1 MKFWVPVVCGV
12 LVGPAVLAGQAHGQ
26 TLDEALAAA
35 YANSPVLRA
44 ERAGLR
50 ATDEQVPQALS
61 NWRPTIDVTGDIK
74 RSDTFANVRSITAG
88 GAGDQIRTPRGV
100 ALNLTQPVFRGLR
113 TLAATR
119 QAENTVKAAR
129 ARLLSAEQDVLLD
142 AATAYMDVVRDQAV
156 LDLEIGNEN
165 VLRRELEATRERFE
179 VGEVT
184 RTDVSQAEARLAGAT
199 ADRIQAEGDLVESR
213 AVYRNV
219 VGEAPRK
226 LTAPAPLGGLPAER
240 EAAFDL
246 ARDDHPDVVSALFDE
261 RAARDR
267 VKGVGGE
274 LLPTVN
280 LNAKASRDFESFN
293 NTSRFDEKSIG
304 ATVTMPLYQSG
315 AVYSRLREA
324 KQTVGQERLEVT
336 QARRDVVQ
344 GVTQAWEALQTA
356 RARIVSFT
364 AQVGAN
370 EIALE
375 GVKREAEVGARTVL
389 DTLDAEQELLDASTN
404 LVGAQRDEVV
414 AAFGLK
420 AAVGQLT
427 ARQLNLAVDFY
438 DPERHYRE
446 VRDKWFGGSST
457 GQAEEMDTG
466 AARGG
471 YK

>member
-1 MKFWVPVVCGV
+1 MKFWVPVVCGL

-26 TLDEALAAA
+26 TLNETLAAA

-61 NWRPTIDVTGDIK
+61 NWRPTIDVTGDIE
-74 RSDTFANVRSITAG
+74 RSDTFGNKRTFGSK
-88 GAGDQIRTPRGV
+88 DQIRTPRGV
-100 ALNLTQPVFRGLR
+100 ALNITQPVFRGLR

-119 QAENTVKAAR
+119 EAENTVKAAR
-129 ARLLSAEQDVLLD
+129 ARLLSTEQDVLLD
-142 AATAYMDVVRDQAV
+142 AATAYMDV
-156 LDLEIGNEN
+156 
-165 VLRRELEATRERFE
+165 
-179 VGEVT
+179 
-184 RTDVSQAEARLAGAT
+184 SQAEARLAGAT
-199 ADRIQAEGDLVESR
+199 AERIRAEGNLVASR

-226 LTAPAPLGGLPAER
+226 LTAPAPLGGLPADR
-240 EAAFDL
+240 EAALDL

-261 RAARDR
+261 RAALDR

-274 LLPTVN
+274 LLPRVS
-280 LNAKASRDFESFN
+280 LNAKVRRDFE
-293 NTSRFDEKSIG
+293 TIATKSRFEEQSIG
-304 ATVTMPLYQSG
+304 ATLTMPLYQSG

-324 KQTVGQERLEVT
+324 KQTVGQERIEIT

-356 RARIVSFT
+356 RARIVSFS
-364 AQVGAN
+364 AQVRAN
-370 EIALE
+370 DIALE
-375 GVKREAEVGARTVL
+375 GVKRESEVGARTVL
-389 DTLDAEQELLDASTN
+389 DILDAEQELLGASVD
-404 LVGAQRDEVV
+404 LVGARRDEVV
-414 AAFGLK
+414 SAFKLK

-427 ARQLNLAVDFY
+427 ARQLNLPVDFY

-446 VRDKWFGGSST
+446 VRDKWFGSSST

>member
-1 MKFWVPVVCGV
+1 MKFWVPVVCGL
-12 LVGPAVLAGQAHGQ
+12 LVGPAVLGGQAHGQ
-26 TLDEALAAA
+26 TLNQALAAA

-61 NWRPTIDVTGDIK
+61 NWRPTIDVTGDIE
-74 RSDTFANVRSITAG
+74 RSDTFGSNRSFG
-88 GAGDQIRTPRGV
+88 SKDQVRTPRGV
-100 ALNLTQPVFRGLR
+100 ALNITQPVFRGLR

-129 ARLLSAEQDVLLD
+129 ARLLATEQDVLLD

-156 LDLEIGNEN
+156 LDLDIGNEN
-165 VLRRELEATRERFE
+165 VLRRQLEAARDRFE

-199 ADRIQAEGDLVESR
+199 AERIRAEGDLVASR

-226 LTAPAPLGGLPAER
+226 LTAPAPLGGLPRDR
-240 EAAFDL
+240 EAALDL
-246 ARDDHPDVVSALFDE
+246 ARDDHPDVVSAVFDE
-261 RAARDR
+261 RAALDR

-274 LLPTVN
+274 LLPTVS
-280 LNAKASRDFESFN
+280 LNAKVRRDFETIATKSQF
-293 NTSRFDEKSIG
+293 EEQSIG
-304 ATVTMPLYQSG
+304 ATLTMPLYQSG

-344 GVTQAWEALQTA
+344 GVTQAWQALQTA

-364 AQVGAN
+364 AQVRAN
-370 EIALE
+370 GIALE

-389 DTLDAEQELLDASTN
+389 DILDAEQELLGANVD
-404 LVGAQRDEVV
+404 LVGAQRDKVV
-414 AAFGLK
+414 AAFELK

-427 ARQLNLAVDFY
+427 ARQLNLPVDFY

-457 GQAEEMDTG
+457 GEAEETDTG
-466 AARGG
+466 AAPDG

>member
-1 MKFWVPVVCGV
+1 MKFRGPVVCG
-12 LVGPAVLAGQAHGQ
+12 LVVGTALLSGQAHGQ
-26 TLDEALAAA
+26 TMNEALAAA

-44 ERAGLR
+44 ARAGLR

-61 NWRPTIDVTGDIK
+61 NWRPTIDLTGDIE
-74 RSDTFANVRSITAG
+74 RSDTFSNKRSFG
-88 GAGDQIRTPRGV
+88 GGSQLRTPRGV
-100 ALNLTQPVFRGLR
+100 ELNITQPVFRGLR

-119 QAENTVKAAR
+119 QAENTVEAAR
-129 ARLLSAEQDVLLD
+129 ARLLSTEQDVLLD

-156 LDLEIGNEN
+156 LDLDIGNEN
-165 VLRRELEATRERFE
+165 VLRRQLEAARDRFE

-199 ADRIQAEGDLVESR
+199 AERIRAEGDLVASR

-226 LTAPAPLGGLPAER
+226 LTTPAPLGGLPADG
-240 EAAFDL
+240 EAAFAL
-246 ARDDHPDVVSALFDE
+246 ARDNHPDVVSALFDE
-261 RAARDR
+261 RAARER

-274 LLPTVN
+274 LLPTVS
-280 LNAKASRDFESFN
+280 LNAKVSRDFE
-293 NTSRFDEKSIG
+293 TIATKSRSEEQSIG
-304 ATVTMPLYQSG
+304 ATLTMPLYQSG

-324 KQTVGQERLEVT
+324 KQTVGQERLEVD
-336 QARRDVVQ
+336 QARRDVAQ
-344 GVTQAWEALQTA
+344 GVTQAWQALHTA
-356 RARIVSFT
+356 RARIVSFA
-364 AQVGAN
+364 AQVRAN

-389 DTLDAEQELLDASTN
+389 DILDAEQELLGANVD

-414 AAFGLK
+414 AAFELK

-427 ARQLNLAVDFY
+427 ARQLNLPVDFY

-446 VRDKWFGGSST
+446 VRGKWFGGSST
-457 GQAEEMDTG
+457 GQADETRSGD
-466 AARGG
+466 R
-471 YK
+471 

>member
-1 MKFWVPVVCGV
+1 MKFWAPVVCG
-12 LVGPAVLAGQAHGQ
+12 LMVGPAVLAGQAHGQ
-26 TLDEALAAA
+26 TLNEALAAA

-61 NWRPTIDVTGDIK
+61 NWRPTIDVTGDVK
-74 RSDTFANVRSITAG
+74 RSDTFGSNRNFGSK
-88 GAGDQIRTPRGV
+88 DQIRTPRGV
-100 ALNLTQPVFRGLR
+100 ALNITQPVFRGLR

-119 QAENTVKAAR
+119 QAENTVEAAR
-129 ARLLSAEQDVLLD
+129 ARLMSTEQDVLLD
-142 AATAYMDVVRDQAV
+142 AATAYMNVVRDQAV
-156 LDLEIGNEN
+156 LDLEIGNEK
-165 VLRRELEATRERFE
+165 VLRRQLQAARDRFE

-199 ADRIQAEGDLVESR
+199 AERIKAEGDLVASR

-226 LTAPAPLGGLPAER
+226 LTAPAPPGGLPAER

-261 RAARDR
+261 RAALDR

-274 LLPTVN
+274 LLPTVS
-280 LNAKASRDFESFN
+280 LNAKVRRDFETIATKSQF
-293 NTSRFDEKSIG
+293 EEQSIG
-304 ATVTMPLYQSG
+304 ATLTMPLYQSG

-324 KQTVGQERLEVT
+324 KQTVGQERLEVA
-336 QARRDVVQ
+336 QARRDIVQ

-364 AQVGAN
+364 AQVRAN

-389 DTLDAEQELLDASTN
+389 DILDAEQELLGASVD
-404 LVGAQRDEVV
+404 LVGARRDEVV
-414 AAFGLK
+414 AAFELK

-427 ARQLNLAVDFY
+427 ARRLNLPVDFY

-446 VRDKWFGGSST
+446 VREKWFGSSST

>member
-1 MKFWVPVVCGV
+1 MKFWVPVVCGL

-26 TLDEALAAA
+26 TLNETLAAA

-61 NWRPTIDVTGDIK
+61 NWRPTIDVTGDIE
-74 RSDTFANVRSITAG
+74 RSDTFGNKRTFGSK
-88 GAGDQIRTPRGV
+88 DQIRTPRGV
-100 ALNLTQPVFRGLR
+100 ALNITQPVFRGLR

-119 QAENTVKAAR
+119 EAENTVKAAR
-129 ARLLSAEQDVLLD
+129 ARLLSTEQDVLLD

-156 LDLEIGNEN
+156 LDLNIGNEN
-165 VLRRELEATRERFE
+165 VLRRQLEAARDRFE

-199 ADRIQAEGDLVESR
+199 AERIRGEGDLVGSR

-226 LTAPAPLGGLPAER
+226 LTAPAPLGGLPRDR
-240 EAAFDL
+240 EAAFAL

-261 RAARDR
+261 RAALDR

-274 LLPTVN
+274 LLPRVS
-280 LNAKASRDFESFN
+280 LNAKVRRDFE
-293 NTSRFDEKSIG
+293 TIATKSRFEEQSIG
-304 ATVTMPLYQSG
+304 ATLTMPLYQSG

-324 KQTVGQERLEVT
+324 KQTVGQERIEIT

-364 AQVGAN
+364 AQVRAN
-370 EIALE
+370 GIALE
-375 GVKREAEVGARTVL
+375 GVKREADVGARTVL
-389 DTLDAEQELLDASTN
+389 DILDAEQELLGASVD
-404 LVGAQRDEVV
+404 LVGARRDEVV
-414 AAFGLK
+414 SAFKLK

-427 ARQLNLAVDFY
+427 ARQLNLPVDFY

-457 GQAEEMDTG
+457 GQAEEMDPG

>member
-1 MKFWVPVVCGV
+1 MKFWVPVVCGL
-12 LVGPAVLAGQAHGQ
+12 LVGPAVLGGQARGQ
-26 TLDEALAAA
+26 TLNEALAAA

-61 NWRPTIDVTGDIK
+61 NWRPTIDVTGDIE
-74 RSDTFANVRSITAG
+74 RSDTFGSNRSFG
-88 GAGDQIRTPRGV
+88 SKDQVRTPRGV
-100 ALNLTQPVFRGLR
+100 ALNITQPVFRGLR

-119 QAENTVKAAR
+119 QAENTVKTAR
-129 ARLLSAEQDVLLD
+129 ARLLSTEQDVLLD

-156 LDLEIGNEN
+156 LDLDIGNEN
-165 VLRRELEATRERFE
+165 VLRRQLEAARDRFE

-199 ADRIQAEGDLVESR
+199 AERIGAEGDLVASR

-219 VGEAPRK
+219 VGGAPRT
-226 LTAPAPLGGLPAER
+226 LTAPAPLGGLPADR
-240 EAAFDL
+240 ETALGL
-246 ARDDHPDVVSALFDE
+246 ARDDHPDVVSAVFDE
-261 RAARDR
+261 RAALDR

-274 LLPTVN
+274 LLPTVS
-280 LNAKASRDFESFN
+280 LNAKVRRDFETIATKSQF
-293 NTSRFDEKSIG
+293 EEQSIG
-304 ATVTMPLYQSG
+304 ATLTMPLYQSG

-344 GVTQAWEALQTA
+344 GVTQAWQALQTA

-364 AQVGAN
+364 AQVRAN
-370 EIALE
+370 GIALE

-389 DTLDAEQELLDASTN
+389 DILDAEQELLGANVD

-414 AAFGLK
+414 AAFELK

-427 ARQLNLAVDFY
+427 ARQLNLPVDFY

-446 VRDKWFGGSST
+446 VRGKWFGGGST
-457 GQAEEMDTG
+457 GQAEETEAG
-466 AARGG
+466 ETRGG

>member
-1 MKFWVPVVCGV
+1 MAYAQVLCASPVDAQI
-12 LVGPAVLAGQAHGQ
+12 LE
-26 TLDEALAAA
+26 DALTAA
-35 YANSPVLRA
+35 YLNNPTLLGQRA
-44 ERAGLR
+44 KVR

-61 NWRPTIDVTGDIK
+61 NWRPTIDVTSTID
-74 RSDTFANVRSITAG
+74 RSDTFGSNRNFGSKN
-88 GAGDQIRTPRGV
+88 QIRTPRGV
-100 ALNLTQPVFRGLR
+100 ALNITQPVFRGLR

-129 ARLLSAEQDVLLD
+129 ARLLATEQDVLLD

-156 LDLEIGNEN
+156 LDLNVGNEN
-165 VLRRELEATRERFE
+165 VLRRQLEAARDRFE

-199 ADRIQAEGDLVESR
+199 AERIRAEGDLVASR

-219 VGEAPRK
+219 VGEAPRT
-226 LTAPAPLGGLPAER
+226 LTAPAPLGGLPADR
-240 EAAFDL
+240 ETALGL

-274 LLPTVN
+274 LLPTFS
-280 LNAKASRDFESFN
+280 LNAKVRRDFETVAHKSKF
-293 NTSRFDEKSIG
+293 EEESIG
-304 ATVTMPLYQSG
+304 AILTMPLYQSG

-344 GVTQAWEALQTA
+344 GVTQAWEGLQTA

-364 AQVGAN
+364 AQVRAN
-370 EIALE
+370 GIALE

-389 DTLDAEQELLDASTN
+389 DILDAEQELLGANVD
-404 LVGAQRDEVV
+404 LVGAQRDKVV
-414 AAFGLK
+414 AAFELK

-427 ARQLNLAVDFY
+427 ARQLNLPVDFY

-457 GQAEEMDTG
+457 GEAEETDTG
-466 AARGG
+466 AAPDG

>member
-1 MKFWVPVVCGV
+1 MKRWAPVVFGL
-12 LVGPAVLAGQAHGQ
+12 LVGAPALAGQAHGQ
-26 TLDEALAAA
+26 TLNETLAAA

-44 ERAGLR
+44 ERAGVR

-61 NWRPTIDVTGDIK
+61 NWRPTIDVTGDIE
-74 RSDTFANVRSITAG
+74 RSDTFSNKRTFGSK
-88 GAGDQIRTPRGV
+88 DQIRTPRGV
-100 ALNLTQPVFRGLR
+100 ALNVTQPVFRGLR

-119 QAENTVKAAR
+119 EAENTVKAAR
-129 ARLLSAEQDVLLD
+129 ARLLSTEQDVLLA

-156 LDLEIGNEN
+156 LDLNIGNEN
-165 VLRRELEATRERFE
+165 VLRRQLEATRDRFE

-199 ADRIQAEGDLVESR
+199 AERIRAEGDLVASR

-226 LTAPAPLGGLPAER
+226 LTAPGPLGGLPADR
-240 EAAFDL
+240 KAAFAL

-261 RAARDR
+261 RAALDR

-274 LLPTVN
+274 LLPTVS
-280 LNAKASRDFESFN
+280 LNAKASRDFE
-293 NTSRFDEKSIG
+293 TIATKSRFEEQSIG

-324 KQTVGQERLEVT
+324 KQTVGQERLEVA

-344 GVTQAWEALQTA
+344 RVTQAWEALQTA

-364 AQVGAN
+364 AQVRASG
-370 EIALE
+370 IALE
-375 GVKREAEVGARTVL
+375 GVKREADVGARTVL
-389 DTLDAEQELLDASTN
+389 DILDAEQELLGASVD
-404 LVGAQRDEVV
+404 LVGARRDEVV
-414 AAFGLK
+414 AAFALK

-427 ARQLNLAVDFY
+427 ARQLNLPVDFY

-457 GQAEEMDTG
+457 GQAEETDTG

-471 YK
+471 R

>member
-1 MKFWVPVVCGV
+1 MKFWVPVVCGL

-26 TLDEALAAA
+26 TLNEALAAA

-61 NWRPTIDVTGDIK
+61 NWRPTIDVTGDIE
-74 RSDTFANVRSITAG
+74 RSDTFGNKRTFGSK
-88 GAGDQIRTPRGV
+88 DQIRTPRGV
-100 ALNLTQPVFRGLR
+100 ALNITQPVFRGLR

-119 QAENTVKAAR
+119 EAENTVKAAR
-129 ARLLSAEQDVLLD
+129 ARLLSTEQDVLLD

-156 LDLEIGNEN
+156 LDLNIGNEK
-165 VLRRELEATRERFE
+165 VLRRQLEAARDRFE

-199 ADRIQAEGDLVESR
+199 AERIRGEGDLVGSR

-226 LTAPAPLGGLPAER
+226 LTAPAPLGGLPRDR
-240 EAAFDL
+240 EAAFAL

-261 RAARDR
+261 RAALDR

-274 LLPTVN
+274 LLPRVS
-280 LNAKASRDFESFN
+280 LNAKVRRDFE
-293 NTSRFDEKSIG
+293 TIATKSRFEEQSIG
-304 ATVTMPLYQSG
+304 ATLTMPLYQSG

-324 KQTVGQERLEVT
+324 KQTVGQERIEIT

-356 RARIVSFT
+356 QARIVSFT
-364 AQVGAN
+364 VQVRAN
-370 EIALE
+370 DIALE
-375 GVKREAEVGARTVL
+375 GVKRESEVGARTVL
-389 DTLDAEQELLDASTN
+389 DILDAEQELLGANVD
-404 LVGAQRDEVV
+404 LVGAQRDEIV
-414 AAFGLK
+414 AAFELK
-420 AAVGQLT
+420 AAVGRLS
-427 ARQLNLAVDFY
+427 ARQLNLPVDFY

-446 VRDKWFGGSST
+446 VRDKWLGGSST

-466 AARGG
+466 AARSG

>member
-1 MKFWVPVVCGV
+1 MKFRGPVVCG
-12 LVGPAVLAGQAHGQ
+12 LVVGTALLSGQAHGQ
-26 TLDEALAAA
+26 TLNEALAAA

-61 NWRPTIDVTGDIK
+61 NWRPTIDLTGDIE
-74 RSDTFANVRSITAG
+74 RSDTFSNKRSFG
-88 GAGDQIRTPRGV
+88 GGSQLRTPRGV
-100 ALNLTQPVFRGLR
+100 ELNITQPVFRGLR

-119 QAENTVKAAR
+119 QAENTVEAAR
-129 ARLLSAEQDVLLD
+129 ARLVSTEQDVLLD

-156 LDLEIGNEN
+156 LDLDIGNEN
-165 VLRRELEATRERFE
+165 VLRRQLEATGDRFE
-179 VGEVT
+179 VGELT

-199 ADRIQAEGDLVESR
+199 AERIRSEGNLVASR

-219 VGEAPRK
+219 VGEAPRT
-226 LTAPAPLGGLPAER
+226 LTAPAPLGGLPQDR
-240 EAAFDL
+240 EAALDL

-280 LNAKASRDFESFN
+280 LNAKVSRDFE
-293 NTSRFDEKSIG
+293 TSATKSQFEEQSIG
-304 ATVTMPLYQSG
+304 AILTMPLYQSG

-324 KQTVGQERLEVT
+324 KQTVGQERLEVA

-356 RARIVSFT
+356 RARIVSFS
-364 AQVGAN
+364 AQVRAN
-370 EIALE
+370 GIALD

-389 DTLDAEQELLDASTN
+389 DILDAEQELLGASVD
-404 LVGAQRDEVV
+404 LVGARRDEVV
-414 AAFGLK
+414 SAFKLK

-427 ARQLNLAVDFY
+427 ARQLNLPVDFY

-446 VRDKWFGGSST
+446 VRGKWFGGSST
-457 GQAEEMDTG
+457 GQAEETRSGD
-466 AARGG
+466 
-471 YK
+471 K

>member
-1 MKFWVPVVCGV
+1 MQFWVPVVCGL
-12 LVGPAVLAGQAHGQ
+12 LVGLAVLGGQAHGQ
-26 TLDEALAAA
+26 TLNEALAAA

-61 NWRPTIDVTGDIK
+61 NWRPTIDVTGDVK
-74 RSDTFANVRSITAG
+74 RSDTFGSNRNFGSK
-88 GAGDQIRTPRGV
+88 DQIRTPRGV
-100 ALNLTQPVFRGLR
+100 ALNITQPVFRGLR

-119 QAENTVKAAR
+119 EAENTVEAAR
-129 ARLLSAEQDVLLD
+129 ARLMSTEQDVLLD
-142 AATAYMDVVRDQAV
+142 AATAYMNVVRDQAV
-156 LDLEIGNEN
+156 LDLEIGNEK
-165 VLRRELEATRERFE
+165 VLRRQLQAARDRFE

-199 ADRIQAEGDLVESR
+199 AERIKAEGDLVASR

-226 LTAPAPLGGLPAER
+226 LTAPAPPGGLPADR
-240 EAAFDL
+240 EAALDL

-261 RAARDR
+261 RAARDK

-274 LLPTVN
+274 LLPTVS
-280 LNAKASRDFESFN
+280 LNAKVRRDFETIATKSQF
-293 NTSRFDEKSIG
+293 EEQSIG
-304 ATVTMPLYQSG
+304 ATLTMPLYQSG
-315 AVYSRLREA
+315 AVYSRLRQA
-324 KQTVGQERLEVT
+324 KQTVGQERLEVA

-364 AQVGAN
+364 AQVRAN

-389 DTLDAEQELLDASTN
+389 DILDAEQELLGASVN

-414 AAFGLK
+414 AAFQLK
-420 AAVGQLT
+420 AAVGRLT
-427 ARQLNLAVDFY
+427 ARQLNLPVDFY

-446 VRDKWFGGSST
+446 VRDKWFGGSSR
-457 GQAEEMDTG
+457 GQAEDEDAGET
-466 AARGG
+466 RGG
-471 YK
+471 YR

>member
-1 MKFWVPVVCGV
+1 MKFWVPVVCGL
-12 LVGPAVLAGQAHGQ
+12 LVGPAVFAGQAHGQ
-26 TLDEALAAA
+26 TLNETLAAA

-61 NWRPTIDVTGDIK
+61 NWRPTIDVTGDIE
-74 RSDTFANVRSITAG
+74 RSDTFGNKRTFGSK
-88 GAGDQIRTPRGV
+88 DQIRTPRGV
-100 ALNLTQPVFRGLR
+100 ALNITQPVFRGLR

-119 QAENTVKAAR
+119 EAENTVKAAR
-129 ARLLSAEQDVLLD
+129 ARLLSTEQDVLLD

-156 LDLEIGNEN
+156 LDLNIGNEN
-165 VLRRELEATRERFE
+165 VLRRQLEAARDRFE

-199 ADRIQAEGDLVESR
+199 AERIRGEGDLVGSR

-226 LTAPAPLGGLPAER
+226 LTAPAPLGGLPRDR
-240 EAAFDL
+240 EAAFAL

-261 RAARDR
+261 RAALDR

-274 LLPTVN
+274 LLPRVS
-280 LNAKASRDFESFN
+280 LNAKVRRDFE
-293 NTSRFDEKSIG
+293 TIATKSRFEEQSIG
-304 ATVTMPLYQSG
+304 ATLTMPLYQSG

-324 KQTVGQERLEVT
+324 KQTVGQERIEIT

-364 AQVGAN
+364 AQVRAN
-370 EIALE
+370 GIALE
-375 GVKREAEVGARTVL
+375 GVKREADVGARTVL
-389 DTLDAEQELLDASTN
+389 DILDAEQELLGASVD
-404 LVGAQRDEVV
+404 LVGARRDEVV
-414 AAFGLK
+414 SAFELK

-427 ARQLNLAVDFY
+427 ARQLNLPVDFY

-457 GQAEEMDTG
+457 GQAEEMDPG

>member
-1 MKFWVPVVCGV
+1 MKFWVPVVCGL
-12 LVGPAVLAGQAHGQ
+12 LVGPFVLAGQAHGQ
-26 TLDEALAAA
+26 TLNEALAAA

-74 RSDTFANVRSITAG
+74 RADTFANIRSTGAG
-88 GAGDQIRTPRGV
+88 GADQVRTPRGV
-100 ALNLTQPVFRGLR
+100 ALNITQPVFRGLR
-113 TLAATR
+113 TVAATR
-119 QAENTVKAAR
+119 EAENTVRAAR
-129 ARLLSAEQDVLLD
+129 ARLLSTEQDVLLD

-156 LDLEIGNEN
+156 LELNIGNEK
-165 VLRRELEATRERFE
+165 VLQRQLQASRDRFG
-179 VGEVT
+179 VGDVT

-199 ADRIQAEGDLVESR
+199 ADRIKAEGDLVASR

-226 LTAPAPLGGLPAER
+226 LTAPAPLGGLPRDR
-240 EAAFDL
+240 EAAFAL
-246 ARDDHPDVVSALFDE
+246 ARDNHPDVVSALFDE
-261 RAARDR
+261 KAARD
-267 VKGVGGE
+267 KIAGVRGE

-280 LNAKASRDFESFN
+280 LKAKASRDFETFN

-324 KQTVGQERLEVT
+324 KQTVGQERLDVD

-364 AQVGAN
+364 AQVRAN
-370 EIALE
+370 GIALE

-389 DTLDAEQELLDASTN
+389 DILDAEQELLKANVD
-404 LVGAQRDEVV
+404 LVKAQRDEVV
-414 AAFGLK
+414 AAFELK
-420 AAVGQLT
+420 AAVGRLT
-427 ARQLNLAVDFY
+427 ARQLNLPVDFY

-446 VRDKWFGGSST
+446 VRGKWFGGSSK
-457 GQAEEMDTG
+457 GQAEETDTG

>member
-1 MKFWVPVVCGV
+1 MKFWVPVVCG
-12 LVGPAVLAGQAHGQ
+12 LVVGTALLAGQAHGGI
-26 TLDEALAAA
+26 LEEALAAA

-44 ERAGLR
+44 ARAGLR

-61 NWRPTIDVTGDIK
+61 NWRPTIDVTGDIE
-74 RSDTFANVRSITAG
+74 RSDTFSNKRSFG
-88 GAGDQIRTPRGV
+88 GGDQLRTPRGV
-100 ALNLTQPVFRGLR
+100 ALNITQPVFRGLR

-119 QAENTVKAAR
+119 EAENAVEAAR
-129 ARLLSAEQDVLLD
+129 ARLLSTEQDVLLD

-156 LDLEIGNEN
+156 LDLNIGNEN
-165 VLRRELEATRERFE
+165 VLRRQLEAARDRFE

-199 ADRIQAEGDLVESR
+199 AERIQAEGDLVASR

-219 VGEAPRK
+219 IGEAPGK
-226 LTAPAPLGGLPAER
+226 LTAPRPLGGLPADR
-240 EAAFDL
+240 EAAFIL

-261 RAARDR
+261 RAALDR

-274 LLPTVN
+274 LLPTVS
-280 LNAKASRDFESFN
+280 LNAKISRDFEAN
-293 NTSRFDEKSIG
+293 APDSRFEEQAIG
-304 ATVTMPLYQSG
+304 ATLTMPLYQSG

-324 KQTVGQERLEVT
+324 KQTVGQERIEIT

-344 GVTQAWEALQTA
+344 GVTQAWEGLQTA

-364 AQVGAN
+364 AQVRAN
-370 EIALE
+370 RIALE
-375 GVKREAEVGARTVL
+375 GVKREAEVGTRTVL
-389 DTLDAEQELLDASTN
+389 DILDAEQELLGANVD

-414 AAFGLK
+414 SAFELK
-420 AAVGQLT
+420 AAVGRLT
-427 ARQLNLAVDFY
+427 ARQLSLPVDFY

-457 GQAEEMDTG
+457 GQAEETE